1 MRTWAAL
8 PLTLIRSVR
17 VGEDSL
23 APLAAIANIA
33 LSYQL
38 LSIRALMQ
46 TLLTSSIAFFAI
58 LPSAVSIRVQ

>member
-1 MRTWAAL
+1 M
-8 PLTLIRSVR
+8 R

-23 APLAAIANIA
+23 APLAAIAYIA

-46 TLLTSSIAFFAI
+46 TLLTFSIAFFAI
-58 LPSAVSIRVQ
+58 LASAVPIRVQ